1 MSVSATSPVPNVA
14 AEPVQWWNA
23 VPDGRAPDPPVVNGN
38 DEMSFGDFLS
48 AINPLQHIPIVGTIY
63 RAITGDT
70 LSPAAKVIG
79 GALLGGPVG
88 LVLSAGDAIIA
99 EATGSDVGEKVL
111 AMVSPSQGE
120 PTVPENLA
128 AASLAAASVA
138 PSAGTPQPLEGQLP
152 AASSPPAAS
161 VVAPTARVALPP
173 ELQALAAS
181 LAKGPAADP
190 APAARAPVLAAAKP
204 AAPADPGKANR
215 DLAYYWRQAEARP
228 AVASGPMPTSA
239 SRVLPYARPVS
250 HPEKAAAPQVA
261 EAVAAVA
268 PAAGPK
274 PEAPPTPAAGAPT
287 DAWFAAAMARG
298 LDRYEAAKRKPDR
311 GASIDRAE

>member
-14 AEPVQWWNA
+14 AEPVQWWHA
-23 VPDGRAPDPPVVNGN
+23 APDGHAPDPPVVNGN
-38 DEMSFGDFLS
+38 DEMSFGEFLS
-48 AINPLQHIPIVGTIY
+48 AINPLQHIPVIGTIY

-70 LSPAAKVIG
+70 LSPAAKVVG
-79 GALLGGPVG
+79 GTLLGGPVG
-88 LVLSAGDAIIA
+88 LVLSAGDAMIA

-111 AMVSPSQGE
+111 AMVSPSPDQ

-128 AASLAAASVA
+128 AASVA
-138 PSAGTPQPLEGQLP
+138 PSGGKPLPLEGQRL
-152 AASSPPAAS
+152 AGSSPPS
-161 VVAPTARVALPP
+161 DGVVAPTAQVALPP
-173 ELQALAAS
+173 ELQALATS
-181 LAKGPAADP
+181 LAKGPSTDP

-204 AAPADPGKANR
+204 AAPTDPGKANR

-228 AVASGPMPTSA
+228 VVASGPMPTSA